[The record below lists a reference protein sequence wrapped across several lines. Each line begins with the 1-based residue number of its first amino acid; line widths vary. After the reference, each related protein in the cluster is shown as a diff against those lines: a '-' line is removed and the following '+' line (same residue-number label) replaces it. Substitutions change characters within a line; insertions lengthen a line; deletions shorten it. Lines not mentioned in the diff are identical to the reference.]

1 MFFPGSNCYASTLD
15 NRSDPLSSVQ
25 GRGGVWKV
33 ISLCVVKTVN
43 VDRRDHQCEQQE
55 KLAFREPEEAG
66 TGGILSTA
74 ISSRS
79 LCFAPLRLYSCLE
92 KPRVNNGS
100 SRGDESSTNNKG
112 VQRSMSVFHKQQIV
126 QRSMISLPQT
136 TNEYSRVWSVFHKQ
150 QNTTEYGQSS
160 TNNRVQRSMASLP
173 QTTNEYSGVWS
184 IFHKQRMN
192 TADYGQSSTNNK

>member
-79 LCFAPLRLYSCLE
+79 LCFAPLRLYSRLE

-112 VQRSMSVFHKQQIV
+112 VQRSM
-126 QRSMISLPQT
+126 ISLPQT
-136 TNEYSRVWSVFHKQ
+136 TNSTAEYDQSSTNNKMS
-150 QNTTEYGQSS
+150 TAEYGQSS
-160 TNNRVQRSMASLP
+160 TNNRIQRSMVSLP
-173 QTTNEYSGVWS
+173 QTTEYSGVWPV
-184 IFHKQRMN
+184 FHKQQMS
-192 TADYGQSSTNNK
+192 TAEYGQSSTNNE

>member
-1 MFFPGSNCYASTLD
+1 MFSPGSNCYTPTLD

-33 ISLCVVKTVN
+33 ISLCVVKTVS

-66 TGGILSTA
+66 TGRHFVHSYFLTITL
-74 ISSRS
+74 
-79 LCFAPLRLYSCLE
+79 LCPLRLYSRLE

-100 SRGDESSTNNKG
+100 SRSDGSSTNNKG

-126 QRSMISLPQT
+126 QRSMVSLPQT

-160 TNNRVQRSMASLP
+160 TNN
-173 QTTNEYSGVWS
+173 
-184 IFHKQRMN
+184 K
-192 TADYGQSSTNNK
+192 